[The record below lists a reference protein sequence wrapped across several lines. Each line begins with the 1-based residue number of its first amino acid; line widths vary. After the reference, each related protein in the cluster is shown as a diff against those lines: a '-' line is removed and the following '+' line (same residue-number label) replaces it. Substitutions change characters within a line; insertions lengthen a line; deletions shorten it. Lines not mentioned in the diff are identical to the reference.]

1 MNFEPVKSPSSPSQ
15 MSLTE
20 SEGPSL
26 HSTIGLQAI
35 ENQSV
40 ARVSCTSSKTLQ
52 SDLNPFDPTDLA
64 LAEIDPPATGL
75 SAGSF
80 ADPSATDPSEIDP
93 SATGLSATDSAEID
107 PIQIQISKLVQVL
120 IAEFQEELPTVSTN
134 VYAVMTRLATEVER
148 ICSKSDRIQ
157 SSGEIQSW
165 QITLA
170 KHRLQKCL
178 SYYRLGSR
186 RGRVELHSH
195 LSTMVYRHIVT
206 SQAQMGF
213 TARYGLIEDFLQSF
227 YIEVLK
233 AFRRENDLL
242 ADYSPRT
249 RLELAEYMAFTEQYA
264 KRRITLPGRR
274 SQQLIVLRAQGFA
287 HRQPPETTLDLE
299 MAVESA
305 KGEEAEMHSRSPV
318 VQQVREQMVAD
329 AVDPTDSVV
338 RDRVISELIEYLE
351 SQGQTD
357 CVDYLTLKLQDLS
370 APEIDEI
377 LGLSTRQR
385 DYLQQRFKYH
395 VEKFAR
401 SHRWQ
406 LVHQWLEA
414 DLDQNL
420 GMPQQHWEL
429 FLQQLTLEQQQLL
442 QLKGKKATD
451 QEIAK
456 ALRCTP
462 KQVHKRWV
470 KLLELA
476 WQARNSL
483 SGLINASEG

>member
-1 MNFEPVKSPSSPSQ
+1 MNREPVKAPSPSSPLSRN
-15 MSLTE
+15 E
-20 SEGPSL
+20 SASDAPFLS
-26 HSTIGLQAI
+26 SVGLQATD
-35 ENQSV
+35 SPPV
-40 ARVSCTSSKTLQ
+40 AVALEPDPDKS
-52 SDLNPFDPTDLA
+52 NPA
-64 LAEIDPPATGL
+64 EAEIANL
-75 SAGSF
+75 
-80 ADPSATDPSEIDP
+80 
-93 SATGLSATDSAEID
+93 
-107 PIQIQISKLVQVL
+107 IQILL
-120 IAEFQEELPTVSTN
+120 TEFQAELPTVSAN
-134 VYAVMTRLATEVER
+134 VRAVMTRIAIEVER
-148 ICSKSDRIQ
+148 VCSKSDRIQ
-157 SSGEIQSW
+157 NSGQIQSW
-165 QITLA
+165 QLTLA

-178 SYYRLGSR
+178 SYYQLGSR

-213 TARYGLIEDFLQSF
+213 SARYGIIEDFLQGF

-233 AFRRENDLL
+233 AFRRENELP
-242 ADYSPRT
+242 AEYSPRT
-249 RLELAEYMAFTEQYA
+249 RFELAEYMAFTEHYA
-264 KRRITLPGRR
+264 KRRINLPGRR

-299 MAVESA
+299 LAVESS
-305 KGEEAEMHSRSPV
+305 KGEDAEIHSRSPV

-338 RDRVISELIEYLE
+338 RDRVVSELIEYLE

-357 CVDYLTLKLQDLS
+357 CIDYLTLKLQDLS
-370 APEIDEI
+370 APEIDDI

-406 LVHQWLEA
+406 LVHQWLGA

-420 GMPQQHWEL
+420 GLPQQQWEAFMQKL
-429 FLQQLTLEQQQLL
+429 PLEQQKLL
-442 QLKGKKATD
+442 QLKVQKISD
-451 QEIAK
+451 PEIAK
-456 ALRCTP
+456 LLRCTP

-470 KLLELA
+470 RLLELA
-476 WQARNSL
+476 WQARNNVL
-483 SGLINASEG
+483 GIANATDA